1 MPEQPSDLFELISEI
16 GAANA
21 MLASARSF
29 LLTVRATAVNCTPPS
44 EREVELRL
52 ERHPRIFR
60 FNHHSI

>member
-44 EREVELRL
+44 EREV
-52 ERHPRIFR
+52 
-60 FNHHSI
+60 